1 MLKIGGIGDHIH
13 TLVALP
19 TTKSTSYLVREIKS
33 NSSRF
38 IRSMYNPDFAWQ
50 EGYADFSVS
59 RSLIEKARLYIQ
71 NQEQHHKKQTFEAEL
86 SGLLKKHGID
96 YDTKSLFE

>member
-1 MLKIGGIGDHIH
+1 MLKIGGIDNHIH
-13 TLVALP
+13 TLVAIP
-19 TTKSTSYLVREIKS
+19 TIKSTSYIVREIKS

-59 RSLIEKARLYIQ
+59 RSLIEKVSLYIQ
-71 NQEQHHKKQTFEAEL
+71 HQEQHHKKHSFEAEL
-86 SGLLKKHGID
+86 TGLLKKHGID